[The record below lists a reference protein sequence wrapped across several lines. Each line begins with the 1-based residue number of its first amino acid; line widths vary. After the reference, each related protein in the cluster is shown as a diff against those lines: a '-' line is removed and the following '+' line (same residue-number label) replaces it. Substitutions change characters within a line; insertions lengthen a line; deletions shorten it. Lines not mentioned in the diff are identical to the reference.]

1 MIEPKNADLSAA
13 MRLTDL
19 TKAFGPTVALD
30 GVSMQ
35 IERGH
40 THAILGENG
49 AGKSTLVRI
58 VTGVLRPDRGSLEVL
73 GQSLD
78 LGSPRDAR
86 RHGIASAFQELSLV
100 PDLTVA
106 QNLFLGYEPT
116 GPGPLVLPRDLKVH
130 ADRLLASVDMEG
142 VSPDSLVR
150 DLRLADKQMLE
161 VAKAL
166 RGDPEIVLLD
176 EPTSALGQNGMDWFY
191 GLVSK
196 LQSRGVTIVFIT
208 HRLAEIRVVCRRVTI
223 LRNGRVVGTHDVGEV
238 PESELIRLM
247 IGRSLQATFPPR
259 RPSSERPVVLETRG
273 LTVGSSLVECGIQLR
288 KGEILG
294 VAGLA
299 GHGHL
304 ELFLALFGIAR
315 PDKGEVLVEGR
326 PVVINHPQDAVA
338 AGIGISL
345 VPEDR
350 KTEGL
355 FLRLSVR
362 LNLAIPSLGSLS
374 RYGWI
379 NNGALG
385 REAATAANRVNVAHD
400 ALDAEVS
407 SLSGGNQQK
416 VVIGKWVLAGSKIL
430 LLYDPTRGV
439 DIGTKTE
446 IYRLMQN
453 LAEQG
458 VSIVFYS
465 TELSEVTHLAD
476 RVLVFYRSRV
486 EAELDGLAISDEAV
500 MAAALGRS
508 GGALNG

>member
-1 MIEPKNADLSAA
+1 MIESRAANLSPAVGLADV
-13 MRLTDL
+13 

-30 GVSMQ
+30 GVSVQ
-35 IERGH
+35 IERGQ

-58 VTGVLRPDRGSLEVL
+58 VAGVLKPDRGSLDVL
-73 GQSLD
+73 GKSLV
-78 LGSPRDAR
+78 LRSPRDAR
-86 RHGIASAFQELSLV
+86 HHGIATAFQELSLV

-106 QNLFLGYEPT
+106 QNLFLSYEPT
-116 GPGPLVLPRDLKVH
+116 GPGPLVVPRDLKAH
-130 ADRLLASVDMEG
+130 AERLMASVDIEG
-142 VSPDSLVR
+142 VSPDSLVK
-150 DLRLADKQMLE
+150 DLRLADKQMVE
-161 VAKAL
+161 IAKAL

-176 EPTSALGQNGMDWFY
+176 EPTSALGQNGMEWFY

-196 LQSRGVTIVFIT
+196 LQSRGVTVVFIT
-208 HRLAEIRVVCRRVTI
+208 HRLAEIGAVCNRMTI
-223 LRNGRVVGTHDVGEV
+223 LRNGRVVGTHDVGDV
-238 PESELIRLM
+238 TESEIIRLM

-259 RPSSERPVVLETRG
+259 RPSIDRPVVLETRG
-273 LTVGSSLVECGIQLR
+273 LTVGSSLVDAGIKLQ

-304 ELFLALFGIAR
+304 ELFLALYGIAR
-315 PDKGEVLVEGR
+315 PSKGEILVDGR
-326 PVVINHPQDAVA
+326 LTAINHPKDAVA

-362 LNLAIPSLGSLS
+362 LNLAIPSLGSFA
-374 RYGWI
+374 RFGWI

-385 REAATAANRVNVAHD
+385 REVALAADRVNVARD
-400 ALDAEVS
+400 ALGSDVS

-416 VVIGKWVLAGSKIL
+416 VVIGKWVLAGTRIL

-446 IYRLMQN
+446 IYRLMQE

-458 VSIVFYS
+458 VSILFYS

-476 RVLVFYRSRV
+476 RVVVFYRSRV

-508 GGALNG
+508 EGAING